1 MRRPWVDHRKL
12 PGVAKSDITLKMVA
26 LLCVIFVIVALLIM
40 YQSPATG
47 YEQSIYSATPFGVW
61 LLLSLSLLGGLGI
74 VIHQLAS
81 GRYQETRTCLFGL
94 AVVLLTATAFL
105 CLPVIRNYYSWRGDQ
120 LAHIGFVKD
129 IATSGHLPGYNPYP
143 VTHTMLFE
151 ISAVL
156 DWPIHTVVNL
166 NTPLIFIVFVLV
178 TYLLTTVVLPNR
190 GQQLMATLFTAGTV
204 AALSRFNLVPNTWSI
219 LLLPLFFYCY
229 FRRDQPPF
237 KVLLVLLIIAYPFIH
252 PLSALIIIVSL
263 IAIEFFKPIYSRLL
277 RRTQVE
283 VPSWI
288 SAGPVIWP
296 LALELLV
303 FLPWVFTRQAFR
315 SSVDGLWWQ
324 LVNFSGSGQ
333 GSAAV
338 GKLSKVDLDAFG
350 IVMILVKLYGEI
362 LLLGVLAC
370 VGILLVYRQ
379 LRSGGRDDGGDAQ
392 GWSRDGGGGPSGE
405 EPSGGNDNRFR
416 LVYMGVLFVLSA
428 VAYFA
433 FYAGAPGAESLS
445 ATRIIVYVEVFA
457 IPLVG
462 FVLWEFAT
470 RAKRRR
476 LAWGLVS
483 LIIVAAAILNVAGH
497 HNAPYQIRPGDQVS
511 QSDMDGMT
519 WLLYEKDPTV
529 YTLFILGS
537 PDRFSQAILGATVTS
552 DRTDVRDVAWLVF
565 NDHFGYVAS
574 EQSVTSDNYSTVGE
588 QYFWS
593 DIYANINKY
602 DKVAYQT
609 VWQSLDRFNDA
620 DFKLIEQDPT
630 VNRIYSDGASDSFYI
645 TGHRQ
650 DTGS

>member
-26 LLCVIFVIVALLIM
+26 LLCVIFVIIALLIM

-61 LLLSLSLLGGLGI
+61 FLLALSLLGGLGI
-74 VIHQLAS
+74 VIHQLAT

-178 TYLLTTVVLPNR
+178 MFLLTTVVLPNR

-229 FRRDQPPF
+229 FRRDEPPF

-392 GWSRDGGGGPSGE
+392 GWSRDGGGDPSGE
-405 EPSGGNDNRFR
+405 EPPGGNDNRFR
-416 LVYMGVLFVLSA
+416 LVFMGVLFVLST

-462 FVLWEFAT
+462 FVLWELAT
-470 RAKRRR
+470 RAKRQAPGLGPRVHHHSRGRLPQRRRPSQRALPDPPRGPGEPVGHGRHDMAPVREGPHCLHVVHPGVARPLLPGHTGSHRDLRQNRRTGRRVAGVQRSFRLRGLRAVRDLGQLFHRGGAVLLVGHIRQHQQVRQGGLPDRLAEPGQVQRRR
-476 LAWGLVS
+476 L
-483 LIIVAAAILNVAGH
+483 
-497 HNAPYQIRPGDQVS
+497 
-511 QSDMDGMT
+511 
-519 WLLYEKDPTV
+519 
-529 YTLFILGS
+529 
-537 PDRFSQAILGATVTS
+537 QA
-552 DRTDVRDVAWLVF
+552 D
-565 NDHFGYVAS
+565 
-574 EQSVTSDNYSTVGE
+574 
-588 QYFWS
+588 
-593 DIYANINKY
+593 
-602 DKVAYQT
+602 
-609 VWQSLDRFNDA
+609 
-620 DFKLIEQDPT
+620 
-630 VNRIYSDGASDSFYI
+630 
-645 TGHRQ
+645 
-650 DTGS
+650 